1 MLWRNQSHVGKGL
14 FYAVHSER
22 SPFSYGAGCIE
33 YGLEMRDNGR
43 VGGRKKM
50 VTWAVCWLARL
61 TIRHW
66 TAATKGNGLRST
78 LQPLPLILLP
88 IILFHRMDACST
100 VEARKCRKEGWRRG
114 ESKIDCVFG
123 HLAAARIETRI
134 KWSSCC
140 PAAWDESGFFPTQI
154 WSLTAWRKIWTW
166 GQVQRRFTSRK
177 GKQRRLLYLIRYT
190 SDIIFTDFHG
200 NVYFTRLLY
209 LNSSSKGCTYISS
222 CRSDIT
228 HLRVHRLS
236 HIILKYYSSFK
247 KYTSEL
253 LHN

>member
-1 MLWRNQSHVGKGL
+1 
-14 FYAVHSER
+14 
-22 SPFSYGAGCIE
+22 
-33 YGLEMRDNGR
+33 MRDNGR

-100 VEARKCRKEGWRRG
+100 VEEARKCRKEGWRRG

-190 SDIIFTDFHG
+190 SDIIFTEFHG
-200 NVYFTRLLY
+200 NIYFTRLLY

-222 CRSDIT
+222 WRSDIA
-228 HLRVHRLS
+228 HLNVHKHS
-236 HIILKYYSSFK
+236 HIKENILTVLRNIHLNYVLHTKLAPS
-247 KYTSEL
+247 TSL
-253 LHN
+253 GCVG